1 MGNISSLENAALDDG
16 IEILDMLN
24 EIPALES
31 GFENPASNLQPERF
45 REYLKQCV
53 SLSEENHVPAGQVR
67 MTTYWL
73 RIDDSP
79 VGISRIFHLNNFSLL
94 GEILNNVAFISYCI
108 RPSERNKKYGNL
120 ILKKTL
126 NKAIELKYEK
136 MLLVCSE
143 ENVASK
149 KCITNNGGILGK
161 THDRQCHYWVK
172 EHSNKSQS

>member
-1 MGNISSLENAALDDG
+1 MGNISSLENVALEDG
-16 IEILDMLN
+16 IDVLDMLN

-31 GFENPASNLQPERF
+31 GFENSASNLQPELF
-45 REYLKQCV
+45 REYLKQCA

-73 RIDDSP
+73 RIDDHP

-94 GEILNNVAFISYCI
+94 GDILNNVAFISYCI

-120 ILKKTL
+120 ILRKTL
-126 NKAIELKYEK
+126 EKVIELKYEK
-136 MLLVCSE
+136 MLLVCGE
-143 ENVASK
+143 ENIASK

-161 THDRQCHYWVK
+161 THDRQCHYWVNHRRD
-172 EHSNKSQS
+172 EDD